1 MNGSRRLWLFGFAA
15 AWVACF
21 TFASTAGAQDSETR
35 VIELRIEH
43 RKLVLPDGAI
53 RITEG
58 EVVELRWTSD
68 ELVDLHLHGYDI
80 EFRIEPGTPS
90 AIVVDAYAT
99 GRFPITSHGWGDG
112 GHSHDT
118 LTYLNVYPR

>member
-1 MNGSRRLWLFGFAA
+1 MDDTRRLWLIRLAVGL
-15 AWVACF
+15 F
-21 TFASTAGAQDSETR
+21 TSFTLIPTAGAQDSDRR
-35 VIELRIEH
+35 VIELQIQH
-43 RKLVLPDGAI
+43 RKLELPGGAI

-68 ELVDLHLHGYDI
+68 ESVELHLHGYDI
-80 EFRIEPGTPS
+80 ETMVQPGTPS
-90 AIVVDAYAT
+90 VTIFAAHAT

>member
-1 MNGSRRLWLFGFAA
+1 MNGSRRLWLVFLAAGWLAPSAFIAA
-15 AWVACF
+15 AL
-21 TFASTAGAQDSETR
+21 AQDSERR

-43 RKLVLPDGAI
+43 RRLDVPGGAI

-68 ELVDLHLHGYDI
+68 ESVELHLHGYNI
-80 EFRIEPGTPS
+80 ETQVRPGTPS
-90 AIVVDAYAT
+90 TTIIKAYAT
-99 GRFPITSHGWGDG
+99 GRFPITSHGWGEG

-118 LTYLNVYPR
+118 LTYLDVYPR